1 MSANQHSNQQLT
13 FLQEKIHQF
22 GSAIF
27 YNQSDA
33 ILKLPTSIVS
43 TLKVDEFG
51 YIWFFI
57 QKPKQDIKHFEADF
71 PVRMDFFKKGVDFF
85 LQVSGK
91 GWMITDPE
99 EMYAFLE
106 ENDDIHPNIFQD
118 MVLVKVKM
126 QKADCYE
133 TAPRKKVNVLKQA
146 LNTVTTFFR
155 STNQVGHNTF
165 FPAS

>member
-1 MSANQHSNQQLT
+1 MTSTQHSNQQLN
-13 FLQEKIHQF
+13 FLQEKIHQI

-27 YNQSDA
+27 FNQSDA
-33 ILKLPTSIVS
+33 VLKLPTSLVS

-57 QKPKQDIKHFEADF
+57 KKPQQDIKHFEIDF
-71 PVRMDFFKKGVDFF
+71 PARLDFYKKGSPHF

-91 GWMITDPE
+91 GWMVTDPE

-106 ENDDIHPNIFQD
+106 ENEELHPSIFEE

-126 QKADCYE
+126 QKADCFE
-133 TAPRKKVNVLKQA
+133 TAGRKKIAWWQQA
-146 LNTVTTFFR
+146 LSTVTTLFR
-155 STNQVGHNTF
+155 NAPQVGQNF
-165 FPAS
+165 LFPAS